1 MHNGKE
7 FVLLFNRLS
16 EFLREDTGLGQ
27 EYSFSEL
34 INAAERKNGI
44 VRQNQK
50 LLRSFGG
57 LRNAIIHDRDYPE
70 KILADPR
77 DSVLERFR
85 DIVNQ
90 ILSPEKVIPKF
101 AKKLRVFDS
110 TSHLSDALQYM
121 KENDYSQVVAKDTGE
136 YCLLTPEGIMTWLRE
151 SLSDDLV
158 SLQEVLIEKILQ
170 YENRTQIEYLKRQDT
185 VFKAEE
191 CFANAGNK
199 GVPHLQAILITEH
212 AKPQESPLGI
222 ITPWDI
228 IEKKDE

>member
-27 EYSFSEL
+27 GYSFSEL
-34 INAAERKNGI
+34 IDAAERKNGI

-158 SLQEVLIEKILQ
+158 SLQEVEAARHRFQGRRMLCKRWQQRCASPPGDSYNRACQTAGKPLRDYYSLGYNREK
-170 YENRTQIEYLKRQDT
+170 R
-185 VFKAEE
+185 
-191 CFANAGNK
+191 
-199 GVPHLQAILITEH
+199 
-212 AKPQESPLGI
+212 
-222 ITPWDI
+222 
-228 IEKKDE
+228 